1 MWVWVRHAVVSGRL
15 KEFLVVLDVLLRH
28 ESLPSFDNGRGDR
41 QSVSFLVE
49 SFPAS
54 GRLGADVTS
63 LQSDTVARLM
73 ARFRSGDPEAAGR
86 LVELFYPELR
96 RIAAARMRSERLD
109 HTLQPTAVV
118 HQLYLEL
125 VKIKALGPAASDGSP
140 DEKAAFLGLAAYLMK
155 QLLIHHAR
163 PLARRAAKAELSE
176 MPGPHAASEHSLIEI
191 DDALNRLAAINPS
204 LRRVVELR
212 VFEGLTREEIA
223 RKMGCGTATVARH
236 WNFAR
241 NWQEET
247 FAGTPEL

>member
-1 MWVWVRHAVVSGRL
+1 MT
-15 KEFLVVLDVLLRH
+15 
-28 ESLPSFDNGRGDR
+28 SFRNGDH
-41 QSVSFLVE
+41 
-49 SFPAS
+49 
-54 GRLGADVTS
+54 
-63 LQSDTVARLM
+63 
-73 ARFRSGDPEAAGR
+73 EAAGR

-96 RIAAARMRSERLD
+96 RIAAARMRSERPD

-125 VKIKALGPAASDGSP
+125 VKVKALRPAGSDGA

-163 PLARRAAKAELSE
+163 PLSKRAEKAKLTDL
-176 MPGPHAASEHSLIEI
+176 PGPQSSAEQSLVEIE
-191 DDALNRLAAINPS
+191 DVLNRLAAINPA

-223 RKMGCGTATVARH
+223 REMGCGTATVARH

-241 NWQEET
+241 NWLEEAL
-247 FAGTPEL
+247 AGAPAP